1 MTLPGPVPW
10 MPTSRDTSRLISR
23 LERLELKRVDQ
34 SVSDTGL
41 HLRDLLRNA
50 STMTIRLNDG
60 VRVRKEFVC
69 LREPMTNGSDRGV
82 PPPHA
87 RPPSTRLMGR
97 KGVALRLM
105 LTALFEAQTRTE
117 PGERPAG
124 NPRPLSHA
132 GRDGVAWTDLLA
144 TDADDAGN
152 SRTMIT
158 RQDKQRR
165 HLGNGLEAL
174 ERACLVALP
183 HRGEP
188 RNIHREFMLLEE
200 TAAPTPKPPYSVP
213 KNSDDSFVVPTALF
227 TNGWISVLSDAEL
240 AFLLMTML
248 MYHPDEEEGVAVP
261 AKARLQLMGIGPETY
276 EAHRLLETFGL
287 VRVTRQAGRAANG
300 RVASVGTEGGR
311 RALPD
316 LVQLLPEG
324 LKRDGYSTV
333 ADKLDSFFCR

>member
-1 MTLPGPVPW
+1 LW
-10 MPTSRDTSRLISR
+10 SR
-23 LERLELKRVDQ
+23 LERLELARVDR
-34 SVSDTGL
+34 SVSDTRL
-41 HLRDLLRNA
+41 HLRGLLREA
-50 STMTIRLNDG
+50 STVTIKLNDG
-60 VRVRKEFVC
+60 VRVRNEFVC
-69 LREPMTNGSDRGV
+69 LRESATNGSDRTV

-144 TDADDAGN
+144 TDAEDAGE

-158 RQDKQRR
+158 QQDKQRR
-165 HLGNGLEAL
+165 HLGNGLKAL
-174 ERACLVALP
+174 ERASLVTLP

-200 TAAPTPKPPYSVP
+200 TAAPRPKPPYSVP
-213 KNSDDSFVVPTALF
+213 KDSDDSFVVPTALF
-227 TNGWISVLSDAEL
+227 THGWISVLSDAEL
-240 AFLLMTML
+240 AFLLMAMAT
-248 MYHPDEEEGVAVP
+248 YRPDREGFAVP
-261 AKARLQLMGIGPETY
+261 AKARVQLMGIGPETY

-316 LVQLLPEG
+316 LVQLLPDG
-324 LKRDGYSTV
+324 LKQDGFSTV
-333 ADKLDSFFCR
+333 ADTLDSFFCR